1 MVLSNSVRLIRSIEA
16 KALFCNI
23 LRANL
28 LSSRFCRELPGSI
41 FPKQNKTRILQVR
54 SEKKIVGRSP
64 ALYFAIFLCVFSF
77 SFSATAHAEILKIVV
92 NDTIQP
98 ISEEYI
104 ARAIA
109 EAAHRNDS
117 AILMEIN
124 TPGGMLD
131 STRDI
136 IQHIT
141 TSSVPVIIYVTPS
154 GSRAASAG
162 FFILESADIAAMAP
176 GTNTGAAHPVI
187 LGGGKMDDVMKE
199 KLENDTAALMRSVV
213 SRRGRNVEVAE
224 STVRQSKSF
233 TDQEALSQHLI
244 EYVASSDEDL
254 LRQIDGKTFK
264 RFNGQTVTLNV
275 AGQPIAFFGM
285 TLKENILSYLMD
297 PNIAFLLLAIGA
309 LALYVEF
316 NHPGAV
322 VPGTVGVVFILVA
335 AFALNLLPTRF
346 AALVLILGAFA
357 LFAAEAKFATHGV
370 LTIGGITLLTLGGL
384 LLVDSPIPEMRV
396 HLATALAVSIPLGA
410 ITAFLMT
417 IAVRARRNKVLTG
430 EQGMI
435 GETGVA
441 QTALSPQGKVF
452 VHGELWDAVASTSLP
467 AGQMIIVR
475 KVDGLTL
482 QVDPL
487 EATAPTV
494 APHAV

>member
-1 MVLSNSVRLIRSIEA
+1 MHCLSKFTIQSSSKLRLIISIA
-16 KALFCNI
+16 AV
-23 LRANL
+23 
-28 LSSRFCRELPGSI
+28 I
-41 FPKQNKTRILQVR
+41 F
-54 SEKKIVGRSP
+54 
-64 ALYFAIFLCVFSF
+64 FSF
-77 SFSATAHAEILKIVV
+77 PARAEILKVVV

-109 EAAHRNDS
+109 EARRRNDQ
-117 AILMEIN
+117 ALLIEMN
-124 TPGGMLD
+124 TPGGLVD
-131 STRDI
+131 STREI
-136 IQHIT
+136 IEHIT

-199 KLENDTAALMRSVV
+199 KMENDAAALMRSVAA
-213 SRRGRNVEVAE
+213 RRGRNVEVAE

-233 TDQEALSQHLI
+233 TEQEALSQHLI
-244 EYVASSDEDL
+244 DYVAANEDDL

-264 RFNGQTVTLNV
+264 RFNGQDVTLKLS
-275 AGQPIAFFGM
+275 GQQISPFDM
-285 TLKENILSYLMD
+285 TLKEKILAYLMD
-297 PNIAFLLLAIGA
+297 PNVAFLPLAIGA
-309 LALYVEF
+309 LSLYVEF

-322 VPGTVGVVFILVA
+322 IPGTVGVVFILVA

-357 LFAAEAKFATHGV
+357 LFAAEAKFVTHGV
-370 LTIGGITLLTLGGL
+370 LTIGGIVLLTLGGL

-396 HLATALAVSIPLGA
+396 HLLTALAVSIPLGL

-417 IAVRARRNKVLTG
+417 IALRARRNKVVTG
-430 EQGMI
+430 AQGLI

-441 QTALSPQGKVF
+441 QSALSPQGKVF
-452 VHGELWDAVASTSLP
+452 VHGELWDAVASSPLP
-467 AGQMIIVR
+467 AGQLVVVR
-475 KVDGLTL
+475 RVDGLTL
-482 QVDPL
+482 SVDPL
-487 EATAPTV
+487 GATPPPATPAP
-494 APHAV
+494 AIL